1 MNIKVSVDKII
12 EALEEELEIFSINHD
27 LKDETYKE
35 LIFVVNSFSKYL
47 RKEIAKNPKQEMFD
61 IVKSFDETL
70 EILSDGIFG
79 TSINPLTVSLYKEL
93 PTLKRLMGMDEESI
107 IKLKKEN
114 IDLRRKLINLEGKV
128 RQLEEDL
135 ATEKKKSKSSSS
147 SSSYGSYGGCGGSSR
162 SYGRC

>member
-1 MNIKVSVDKII
+1 MSLRVSVDKII

-27 LKDETYKE
+27 LKEDTYKE
-35 LIFVVNSFSKYL
+35 LTFVINSFSKYL
-47 RKEIAKNPKQEMFD
+47 KKEIAKNPKQEMFD

-79 TSINPLTVSLYKEL
+79 TSINSFTVSLYKEL

-114 IDLRRKLINLEGKV
+114 IDLRRKLISLEDKI

-135 ATEKKKSKSSSS
+135 ADAKRKVKSSSS
-147 SSSYGSYGGCGGSSR
+147 SSGSYGGCGGSSR